1 MRIGEYFVSL
11 KNYKIPLKSVEK
23 TAQFDVNNPP
33 PPGTEDELPISN
45 DSYVSP
51 LAMINRPS
59 SQQTTEPPAIS
70 IQENTNS
77 TQANPSQKPTKRSSL
92 FSKCTILWILF
103 FFCYA
108 DISTFI

>member
-11 KNYKIPLKSVEK
+11 KNYKIPLKTVEK
-23 TAQFDVNNPP
+23 SAQFDVNNPP

-59 SQQTTEPPAIS
+59 SQQTIF
-70 IQENTNS
+70 
-77 TQANPSQKPTKRSSL
+77 QKPQTTEAK
-92 FSKCTILWILF
+92 FQKVIYF
-103 FFCYA
+103 
-108 DISTFI
+108 